1 MLFNGS
7 QLVAEIGVLFAEV
20 QPRSEVIVDHE
31 LLLRLRK
38 DYGLQVLL
46 LQFMAEFPEPD
57 CDIFIDVS
65 ATKEI
70 CGELV

>member
-20 QPRSEVIVDHE
+20 QPRAEAIEDHE

-38 DYGLQVLL
+38 DYAL
-46 LQFMAEFPEPD
+46 
-57 CDIFIDVS
+57 
-65 ATKEI
+65 
-70 CGELV
+70 

>member
-1 MLFNGS
+1 M
-7 QLVAEIGVLFAEV
+7 
-20 QPRSEVIVDHE
+20 
-31 LLLRLRK
+31 
-38 DYGLQVLL
+38 LL

-70 CGELV
+70 CGELVQLITFGIRLVLLNPDAQMFI